1 MIIHDEGLKKN
12 DLKDLDVADYWS
24 LFEKSCFAGEYPRSK
39 QQHDFKSE
47 ACLAISDAINQ
58 KVRRTIP
65 TGATGRLLREF
76 PARYLEKS
84 FTTKLVQN
92 IKENCER
99 ACSHQFQSCN
109 FLGAAML
116 NKRVGE
122 AFDIPFNPK
131 EGIRLMDRA
140 CTGSGPGLGQKISCD
155 NLAKIYKRGAEAL
168 GISKNLLLNLMLNF
182 FRKRYWKN
190 FGLRAKSVF
199 NDLSW
204 NGRSRHEKYAQS
216 WTTYFLIHF
225 FCCFL

>member
-1 MIIHDEGLKKN
+1 
-12 DLKDLDVADYWS
+12 
-24 LFEKSCFAGEYPRSK
+24 
-39 QQHDFKSE
+39 
-47 ACLAISDAINQ
+47 
-58 KVRRTIP
+58 
-65 TGATGRLLREF
+65 
-76 PARYLEKS
+76 
-84 FTTKLVQN
+84 
-92 IKENCER
+92 
-99 ACSHQFQSCN
+99 
-109 FLGAAML
+109 ML

-131 EGIRLMDRA
+131 EGIRLMNRA

-168 GISKNLLLNLMLNF
+168 GISKNLILNLMLNF

-216 WTTYFLIHF
+216 WTAYFLIYF
-225 FCCFL
+225 FLLFSFKFLTRFLCRMEEFILGKGAARQEPEEVRVEGGDAVRELKRSMLEGTKVDCYSSNSTNILC